1 VSRLQL
7 TEIAQADLKSI
18 RRYSEPRWG
27 SEQTSRYLSE
37 LRDTMRRLAAGT
49 AASRARDDLRPG
61 LQMVTSGRHCIFFE
75 QDEHRVLVIRVLHQ
89 RMDFPNH
96 VKSSG

>member
-1 VSRLQL
+1 VRRLQL

-18 RRYSEPRWG
+18 RRYSERRWG
-27 SEQTSRYLSE
+27 SEQTGHYLSA
-37 LRDTMRRLAAGT
+37 LQNTMKRLAAGT
-49 AASRARDDLRPG
+49 TASRARDDLRPG
-61 LQMVTSGRHCIFFE
+61 LQMVASGRHCIFFE
-75 QDEHRVLVIRVLHQ
+75 PDEHRVLVIRILHQ